1 MERERGRGETH
12 RCTPWFYLESF
23 ATLAVLS
30 SLAFIKGIQTVEQ
43 CHELRVRDIA
53 FLVLVGVDEECLEHF
68 LLAEK
73 QYVPLDRKRG

>member
-1 MERERGRGETH
+1 M
-12 RCTPWFYLESF
+12 
-23 ATLAVLS
+23 VLHGFIWNHLQLLQC
-30 SLAFIKGIQTVEQ
+30 SLRSAFIKGIQTVEQ

-73 QYVPLDRKRG
+73 TIRAFR